1 MTLGDIVRKY
11 RESNNM
17 SLAEFAQACV
27 LSKGYISMLENNI
40 NPRNN
45 KPISPTLPSIVKIAA
60 GMGLELDALLKMIDG
75 EQPVRLA
82 EEKKQLHGY

>member
-17 SLAEFAQACV
+17 SLAEFAQACS

-45 KPISPTLPSIVKIAA
+45 KPIC
-60 GMGLELDALLKMIDG
+60 
-75 EQPVRLA
+75 
-82 EEKKQLHGY
+82 